1 MILRGLSPIM
11 DERARV
17 LILGSFPSTASLAAQ
32 QYYAHKQNQ
41 FWKIIGTLLG
51 QPLAELDYP
60 VRQQAVR
67 DAGLAIWDVY
77 AMCERAGSLDSAIR
91 NAIPNDFA
99 ALQKSALAG
108 RRAGGSAALKHA
120 GGLPALARVCFNGRM
135 AGRFA
140 PQLAALGFETLILPS
155 TSPANAS
162 WSFERKLAAWR
173 DGLASADG
181 NFQGIADQA
190 RHTGVGRYPAR

>member
-1 MILRGLSPIM
+1 MKLRGLPPIM

-17 LILGSFPSTASLAAQ
+17 LILGSFPSAASLVAQ

-41 FWKIIGTLLG
+41 FWKILGLLLE
-51 QPLAELDYP
+51 QPLPAMDYP
-60 VRQQAVR
+60 ERQQAVR
-67 DAGLAIWDVY
+67 DAGIAIWDVY
-77 AMCERAGSLDSAIR
+77 GECERAGSLDSAIR

-108 RRAGGSAALKHA
+108 RRAGGSPALQHA
-120 GGLPALARVCFNGRM
+120 GGSPALRRVCFNGQM

-155 TSPANAS
+155 TSPANAG
-162 WSFERKLAAWR
+162 WSFARKLAAWR
-173 DGLASADG
+173 EGLAIA
-181 NFQGIADQA
+181 GIRQA
-190 RHTGVGRYPAR
+190 

>member
-1 MILRGLSPIM
+1 MLRGLPPIM

-17 LILGSFPSTASLAAQ
+17 LILGSFPSTASLALQ
-32 QYYAHKQNQ
+32 QYYAHRQNQ
-41 FWKIIGTLLG
+41 FWKILGALLE
-51 QPLAELDYP
+51 QPLPALDYP
-60 VRQQAVR
+60 ARQQAVR
-67 DAGLAIWDVY
+67 AAGIAIWDVY
-77 AMCERAGSLDSAIR
+77 GECERAGSLDSTIR

-108 RRAGGSAALKHA
+108 RRAGGFPPLQ
-120 GGLPALARVCFNGRM
+120 RVCFNGQL

-155 TSPANAS
+155 TSPANAT

-173 DGLASADG
+173 EGLDI
-181 NFQGIADQA
+181 FE
-190 RHTGVGRYPAR
+190 